1 MKTQTLLIY
10 FFFSLLV
17 SFSCE
22 ASTRSLKIEDDGF
35 VATYYSSAS
44 QERKV
49 GVLVLGGSEG
59 GVPEKLASPIVE
71 AGFPTLAL
79 AYFKEEGLPPELERI
94 PLEYVIQAMSWLK
107 SQPETT
113 PDNIIVVGWSKGA
126 ELSLLLASKEPSISN
141 VVAIAPSSVVWA
153 GILKDWSK
161 VPGSSWTYDGQDLT
175 FVPFNPSGEV
185 NGLLDLYTQ
194 SLENRADNGK
204 ANIPVQKISADV
216 VLMTGENDEIW
227 PSPTMAE
234 TVCEKMNARTKH
246 KCKHINYQG
255 ADHLLN
261 YEFLKEGSDMNQTF
275 IKMLTNHNNH

>member
-1 MKTQTLLIY
+1 MNTQTVLSCFLFFLLL
-10 FFFSLLV
+10 STQ
-17 SFSCE
+17 CE
-22 ASTRSLKIEDDGF
+22 ASTRTLKYEEDGLA
-35 VATYYSSAS
+35 ATYYVPGSNDG
-44 QERKV
+44 KM

-59 GVPEKLASPIVE
+59 GVPEKLAKPIVE

-79 AYFKEEGLPPELERI
+79 AYFKEDGLPSELERI
-94 PLEYVIQAMSWLK
+94 PLEYIYQAVSWLK
-107 SQPETT
+107 AQPETT
-113 PDNIIVVGWSKGA
+113 PDKIIVVGWSKGA
-126 ELSLLLASKEPSISN
+126 ELSLLLASKDASIHS

-161 VPGSSWTYDGQDLT
+161 VPGSSWTHNGNDLA

-194 SLENRADNGK
+194 SLENRTDSGE
-204 ANIPVQKISADV
+204 ANIPVQNINAGV
-216 VLMTGENDEIW
+216 VLLTGENDEIW

-234 TVCEKMNARTKH
+234 AVCKKINARADK

-261 YEFLKEGSDMNQTF
+261 YEFLKSGSDMNQTF
-275 IKMLTNHNNH
+275 IKMLTKPNNH

>member
-1 MKTQTLLIY
+1 MNTQTVLFCFL
-10 FFFSLLV
+10 FFLLV
-17 SFSCE
+17 SMQCE
-22 ASTRSLKIEDDGF
+22 ASTRTLKFEEDGLA
-35 VATYYSSAS
+35 ATYYPSGSN
-44 QERKV
+44 ERKM

-107 SQPETT
+107 SQSDTM

-161 VPGSSWTYDGQDLT
+161 VPGSSWTYDGQGLA

>member
-1 MKTQTLLIY
+1 
-10 FFFSLLV
+10 
-17 SFSCE
+17 
-22 ASTRSLKIEDDGF
+22 
-35 VATYYSSAS
+35 
-44 QERKV
+44 
-49 GVLVLGGSEG
+49 
-59 GVPEKLASPIVE
+59 
-71 AGFPTLAL
+71 
-79 AYFKEEGLPPELERI
+79 
-94 PLEYVIQAMSWLK
+94 
-107 SQPETT
+107 
-113 PDNIIVVGWSKGA
+113 
-126 ELSLLLASKEPSISN
+126 

-161 VPGSSWTYDGQDLT
+161 VPGSSWTYDGQDLA

>member
-1 MKTQTLLIY
+1 MNTQTVLSCFLFFLLL
-10 FFFSLLV
+10 STQ
-17 SFSCE
+17 CG
-22 ASTRSLKIEDDGF
+22 ASTRTLKFEEDGLA
-35 VATYYSSAS
+35 ATYYPSGSN
-44 QERKV
+44 ERKM

-107 SQPETT
+107 SQPDTM
-113 PDNIIVVGWSKGA
+113 PDNIVVVGWSKGA

-161 VPGSSWTYDGQDLT
+161 VPGSSWTYDGQDLA

-185 NGLLDLYTQ
+185 NGLLDLYKQ
-194 SLENRADNGK
+194 SLENRTDSGEV
-204 ANIPVQKISADV
+204 NIPVQNISAGV
-216 VLMTGENDEIW
+216 VLLTGENDEIW